1 MNINLMRK
9 RREELGITQQDLA
22 DKCELSRV
30 SISNYESGKTVPDK
44 ENLMILAN
52 VLDVDPIDLACNE
65 VEEINVD
72 LEDLISKTQYSL
84 FKYLNKLV
92 GQDEDSS
99 FGIKFLEVM
108 ENILDAKVVYLP
120 NLGYVALLKSGGNII
135 NCDLNIFKYYITSL
149 INNYKG
155 FNDFNK
161 LFITKSKLINMI
173 YEEVGTDEQIQL
185 NQTDKYYIT
194 SLINNYKGFNDFNKL
209 FITKSKLINMIY
221 EEVGTDE
228 QIQLNQTDN
237 VEEIQLNQT
246 DNGGNT
252 MYGMLL
258 RDKRKALG
266 LSQKD
271 LAELCDI
278 TENSIYNYENG
289 KSRPT
294 KNNMNTLAKVL
305 NISDSELLVNFTGV
319 TLCEFQNFID
329 TNEEDL
335 LVRLNNLIAQTD
347 QEDLLN
353 ISDSELLVNFTGVTL
368 CEFQNFIDTNEE
380 DLLVRLNNLIAQTDQ
395 EDLAKSVLNLFGN
408 VFAECVKEK

>member
-1 MNINLMRK
+1 MNIDLMRK

-52 VLDVDPIDLACNE
+52 VLDVDPIDLACNA

-92 GQDEDSS
+92 GQNEDSS

-120 NLGYVALLKSGGNII
+120 NLGYVALLKSGGNIV
-135 NCDLNIFKYYITSL
+135 NCDMNIFKYYITSL

-173 YEEVGTDEQIQL
+173 YEEVGTDEQ
-185 NQTDKYYIT
+185 
-194 SLINNYKGFNDFNKL
+194 
-209 FITKSKLINMIY
+209 
-221 EEVGTDE
+221 
-228 QIQLNQTDN
+228 
-237 VEEIQLNQT
+237 IQLNQT

-347 QEDLLN
+347 QEDL
-353 ISDSELLVNFTGVTL
+353 
-368 CEFQNFIDTNEE
+368 
-380 DLLVRLNNLIAQTDQ
+380 
-395 EDLAKSVLNLFGN
+395 AKSVLNLFGN

>member
-1 MNINLMRK
+1 MNIDLMRK

-52 VLDVDPIDLACNE
+52 VLDVDPIDLACNT

-92 GQDEDSS
+92 GQNEDSS

-120 NLGYVALLKSGGNII
+120 NLGYVALLKSGGNIV
-135 NCDLNIFKYYITSL
+135 NCDMNIF
-149 INNYKG
+149 
-155 FNDFNK
+155 
-161 LFITKSKLINMI
+161 
-173 YEEVGTDEQIQL
+173 
-185 NQTDKYYIT
+185 KYYIT

-237 VEEIQLNQT
+237 VEEIRLTQI

-347 QEDLLN
+347 QEDL
-353 ISDSELLVNFTGVTL
+353 
-368 CEFQNFIDTNEE
+368 
-380 DLLVRLNNLIAQTDQ
+380 
-395 EDLAKSVLNLFGN
+395 AKAVLNLFGN
-408 VFAECVKEK
+408 VFVECVKEK

>member
-52 VLDVDPIDLACNE
+52 VLDVDPIDLACNT

-92 GQDEDSS
+92 VQDEDSS

-120 NLGYVALLKSGGNII
+120 NLGYVALLKSGGNIV
-135 NCDLNIFKYYITSL
+135 NCDINIFKYYITSL

-185 NQTDKYYIT
+185 NQTDN
-194 SLINNYKGFNDFNKL
+194 S
-209 FITKSKLINMIY
+209 
-221 EEVGTDE
+221 
-228 QIQLNQTDN
+228 
-237 VEEIQLNQT
+237 EEIQLNQT

-347 QEDLLN
+347 QEDL
-353 ISDSELLVNFTGVTL
+353 
-368 CEFQNFIDTNEE
+368 
-380 DLLVRLNNLIAQTDQ
+380 
-395 EDLAKSVLNLFGN
+395 AKSVLNLFGN
-408 VFAECVKEK
+408 VFVECVKEK

>member
-1 MNINLMRK
+1 MNIDLMRK

-52 VLDVDPIDLACNE
+52 VLDVDPIDLACNT

-92 GQDEDSS
+92 GQNEDSS

-120 NLGYVALLKSGGNII
+120 NLGYVALLKSGGNIV
-135 NCDLNIFKYYITSL
+135 NCDMNIF
-149 INNYKG
+149 
-155 FNDFNK
+155 
-161 LFITKSKLINMI
+161 
-173 YEEVGTDEQIQL
+173 
-185 NQTDKYYIT
+185 KYYIT

-237 VEEIQLNQT
+237 VEEIRLTQI
-246 DNGGNT
+246 DNGGNI

-335 LVRLNNLIAQTD
+335 LVRLNNLIT
-347 QEDLLN
+347 
-353 ISDSELLVNFTGVTL
+353 
-368 CEFQNFIDTNEE
+368 
-380 DLLVRLNNLIAQTDQ
+380 QTDQ

-408 VFAECVKEK
+408 IFAECVKEK

>member
-1 MNINLMRK
+1 MNIDLMRK

-52 VLDVDPIDLACNE
+52 VLDVDPIDLACNT

-92 GQDEDSS
+92 GQNEDSS

-120 NLGYVALLKSGGNII
+120 NLGYVALLKSGGNIV
-135 NCDLNIFKYYITSL
+135 NCDMNIFKYYITSL

-173 YEEVGTDEQIQL
+173 YEEVGTDEQIQP
-185 NQTDKYYIT
+185 
-194 SLINNYKGFNDFNKL
+194 
-209 FITKSKLINMIY
+209 
-221 EEVGTDE
+221 
-228 QIQLNQTDN
+228 NQTDN

-246 DNGGNT
+246 NNGGDII

-347 QEDLLN
+347 QEDL
-353 ISDSELLVNFTGVTL
+353 
-368 CEFQNFIDTNEE
+368 
-380 DLLVRLNNLIAQTDQ
+380 
-395 EDLAKSVLNLFGN
+395 AKSVLNLFGN
-408 VFAECVKEK
+408 IFTECVKEK

>member
-52 VLDVDPIDLACNE
+52 VLDVDPIDLACNT

-120 NLGYVALLKSGGNII
+120 NLGYVALLKNGGNVV
-135 NCDLNIFKYYITSL
+135 NCDLNIFNYYITSL

-173 YEEVGTDEQIQL
+173 YEEVGTEEQIQL
-185 NQTDKYYIT
+185 NQT
-194 SLINNYKGFNDFNKL
+194 NNEGD
-209 FITKSKLINMIY
+209 I
-221 EEVGTDE
+221 
-228 QIQLNQTDN
+228 
-237 VEEIQLNQT
+237 
-246 DNGGNT
+246 T

-335 LVRLNNLIAQTD
+335 LVRLNSLIA
-347 QEDLLN
+347 
-353 ISDSELLVNFTGVTL
+353 
-368 CEFQNFIDTNEE
+368 
-380 DLLVRLNNLIAQTDQ
+380 
-395 EDLAKSVLNLFGN
+395 
-408 VFAECVKEK
+408 

>member
-84 FKYLNKLV
+84 FKYLNKLI
-92 GQDEDSS
+92 GQNEDSS

-120 NLGYVALLKSGGNII
+120 NLGYVALLKSGGNIV
-135 NCDLNIFKYYITSL
+135 NCDMNIFKYYITSL

-185 NQTDKYYIT
+185 NQTDN
-194 SLINNYKGFNDFNKL
+194 S
-209 FITKSKLINMIY
+209 
-221 EEVGTDE
+221 
-228 QIQLNQTDN
+228 
-237 VEEIQLNQT
+237 EEIQLNQT
-246 DNGGNT
+246 NNGGDII

-347 QEDLLN
+347 QEDL
-353 ISDSELLVNFTGVTL
+353 
-368 CEFQNFIDTNEE
+368 
-380 DLLVRLNNLIAQTDQ
+380 
-395 EDLAKSVLNLFGN
+395 AKSVLNLFGN
-408 VFAECVKEK
+408 VFVECVKEK

>member
-185 NQTDKYYIT
+185 NQTD
-194 SLINNYKGFNDFNKL
+194 NN
-209 FITKSKLINMIY
+209 
-221 EEVGTDE
+221 
-228 QIQLNQTDN
+228 
-237 VEEIQLNQT
+237 EEIQLNQT
-246 DNGGNT
+246 NNGGDIT

-258 RDKRKALG
+258 RDKRKVLG

-335 LVRLNNLIAQTD
+335 LVRLNNLIVQTD
-347 QEDLLN
+347 QE
-353 ISDSELLVNFTGVTL
+353 V
-368 CEFQNFIDTNEE
+368 
-380 DLLVRLNNLIAQTDQ
+380 
-395 EDLAKSVLNLFGN
+395 LAKSVLNLFGN
-408 VFAECVKEK
+408 IFAECVKEK

>member
-1 MNINLMRK
+1 MNTDLMKERRK
-9 RREELGITQQDLA
+9 ELGMRQQDLA
-22 DKCELSRV
+22 DACGLSKTT
-30 SISNYESGKTVPDK
+30 IFNYESGVFEPTK
-44 ENLMILAN
+44 ENLVLLAN
-52 VLDVDPIDLACNE
+52 VLDVDPIDLACNT

-92 GQDEDSS
+92 GQNEDSS

-120 NLGYVALLKSGGNII
+120 NLGYVALLKSGGNIV
-135 NCDLNIFKYYITSL
+135 NCDMNIF
-149 INNYKG
+149 
-155 FNDFNK
+155 
-161 LFITKSKLINMI
+161 
-173 YEEVGTDEQIQL
+173 
-185 NQTDKYYIT
+185 KYYIT

-237 VEEIQLNQT
+237 VEEIQPNQT

-347 QEDLLN
+347 QEDL
-353 ISDSELLVNFTGVTL
+353 
-368 CEFQNFIDTNEE
+368 
-380 DLLVRLNNLIAQTDQ
+380 
-395 EDLAKSVLNLFGN
+395 AKSVLNLFGN